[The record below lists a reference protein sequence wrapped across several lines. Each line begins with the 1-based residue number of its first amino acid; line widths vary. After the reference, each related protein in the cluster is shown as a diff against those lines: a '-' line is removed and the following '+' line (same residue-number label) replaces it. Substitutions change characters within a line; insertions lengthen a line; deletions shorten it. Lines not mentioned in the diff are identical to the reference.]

1 MGTRRTKRLGTLI
14 QAELGELLLKKVRDP
29 RVGMVSLTGVDV
41 SPDLSQAKVY
51 YSLLDQERRAEAQAG
66 LEAAAGFL
74 RRELAARLNL
84 KSMPRLIP
92 VYDHSLARGERMDQL
107 LKQARSQDEEL
118 ARKREAAGGEG
129 GET

>member
-1 MGTRRTKRLGTLI
+1 LI

-51 YSLLDQERRAEAQAG
+51 YSLLDQDRRAEAQAG
-66 LEAAAGFL
+66 LQAAVGFL

-84 KSMPRLIP
+84 KTVPRLIP
-92 VYDHSLARGERMDQL
+92 VYDQSLAQGARMDQL
-107 LKQARSQDEEL
+107 LRQARSQDEEL
-118 ARKREAAGGEG
+118 ARGREETGGE
-129 GET
+129 ETEP